1 MKRVIAAV
9 ILLIATISC
18 SKSQITP
25 PEMEAMNGIEAS
37 REFSEILSKA
47 LSEEPELRYFIK
59 AEALKQ
65 FDKDYDVFYPW
76 SKDMEIANTGK
87 SFKEILSIYDTEG
100 KLASIENALP
110 LLNISV
116 PDWSWL
122 DAFSVNNWDVSDNNI
137 SVGYLTKDYDL
148 NVYTKGNF
156 DGLIPS
162 GNIPDF
168 PIVLV
173 KNNERMQI
181 APMTKSGKLEYEFI
195 DPEFD
200 GSNNL
205 ETKAEHY
212 DRVIAT
218 EPCVNFA
225 TTSELDDLVV
235 GAYNEFKSNSAAA
248 HRDYIYYGMT
258 NDISAGKRN
267 VHIYEYITKFAFGSP
282 HSDYIYE
289 SGDFVNLPDKYV
301 RYVEITDQ
309 TLIDKFIYDGNLE
322 LYFHIYVSPKD
333 GTTSEIKKY
342 KSVRFTDLFQLSKV
356 HVKYRKD
363 TWYTADPKWTF
374 TVDKDC
380 FIPKWCEANIQLPL
394 WDISTH
400 STTMTISVVEKDDGS
415 TIETNKSIKITR
427 TTNFTIGAD
436 GSVSGQIGNAEA
448 TGSIKTSYGVTNGT
462 ETNQSIKVTRTDTSD
477 ELGEVELNYTYPIIS
492 YPGTLNGKS
501 GYYVN
506 LVGDGNYITMMILPK
521 YI

>member
-1 MKRVIAAV
+1 MKRIIGFAIILIAAM
-9 ILLIATISC
+9 SC
-18 SKSQITP
+18 SKSEVVLPKTDTINVTD
-25 PEMEAMNGIEAS
+25 ATH
-37 REFSEILSKA
+37 EFSQILSRA
-47 LSEEPELRYFIK
+47 LTSESEMRDFIK
-59 AEALKQ
+59 TEALKQ

-76 SKDMEIANTGK
+76 VKDNEIANTGK
-87 SFKEILSIYDTEG
+87 TFKEVLQTYDTNSRLE
-100 KLASIENALP
+100 SIEESLP
-110 LLNISV
+110 LLNIFV
-116 PDWSWL
+116 PDWSWIE
-122 DAFSVNNWDVSDNNI
+122 AFSINDWDIENNNI
-137 SVGYLTKDYDL
+137 SVGYLNDQYDL
-148 NVYTKGNF
+148 YVYTNGHF
-156 DGLIPS
+156 DGVIPA

-168 PIVLV
+168 PIILV
-173 KNNERMQI
+173 KNNERMQVSTI
-181 APMTKSGKLEYEFI
+181 TKSGEIEYEFI
-195 DPEFD
+195 DSEFD
-200 GSNNL
+200 GRYITD
-205 ETKAEHY
+205 TKAQYY
-212 DRVIAT
+212 DREIAT
-218 EPCVNFA
+218 EPCVNFVTA
-225 TTSELDDLVV
+225 NELDNLVI
-235 GAYNEFKSNSAAA
+235 GAYNEFKNNSAAA

-258 NDISAGKRN
+258 NEISAGKRN

-289 SGDFVNLPDKYV
+289 DGDFVNLPDEYV
-301 RYVEITDQ
+301 RYVEITDE
-309 TLIDKFIYDGNLE
+309 TLINKFIYDGNLE
-322 LYFHIYVSPKD
+322 LYFYVYVSPKD

-342 KSVRFTDLFQLSKV
+342 KSVRFSDLFQLSKV

-363 TWYTADPKWTF
+363 TWFTDPKWTF

-415 TIETNKSIKITR
+415 TVETNKSIKITR
-427 TTNFTIGAD
+427 TTNFTVGAD
-436 GSVSGQIGNAEA
+436 GSISGKIGNANA

-492 YPGTLNGKS
+492 YPGILNGKS